1 MKTLINKILVFL
13 FAGTVLLGCKKEE
26 IMTTVGSGTAAVL
39 NSSTASVVLVKADI
53 DKTAMTLSFTKP
65 DFGYSAAVSN
75 TLQIAKTGTNF
86 AGAKEFVM
94 DAGKTSKAFTGLE
107 LNTLLLSMNLPTGTA
122 SGVDVR
128 IKSTISA
135 KVSPVYSNVV
145 ALNVTPFAI
154 IEYLYMPGAH
164 QGWNASAP
172 DSLIS
177 ETGNGIFV
185 GTIQFTSSLSQ
196 YKFLKKKAWGA
207 PEYGRANSEGDNAPS
222 ASLLVGGQNLV
233 GPVTSAPYVTD
244 NYEVIADLNANTVVY
259 NLSSWGIIGSATA
272 GGWSDDTVMKYNN
285 TTKKWTI
292 TASLVPGAFKFR
304 KNHNWGTNLG
314 GSGGTLSDGG
324 ADISIAAAGTYTIT
338 LDPVAK
344 TYSIQ

>member
-1 MKTLINKILVFL
+1 MKTLFNKLLVFL
-13 FAGTVLLGCKKEE
+13 LASTVLLACKKDET
-26 IMTTVGSGTAAVL
+26 ITTVGTGTAAVL
-39 NSSTASVVLVKADI
+39 SSSAASVVLTKAGI
-53 DKTAMTLSFTKP
+53 ENTAMTLSFTKP
-65 DFGYSAAVSN
+65 DFGFSAAVSN

-86 AGAKEFVM
+86 VGAKEIVM

-107 LNTLLLSMNLPTGTA
+107 LNSLLLSMNLPTGVA

-128 IKSTISA
+128 IKSTISS
-135 KVSPVYSNVV
+135 KVNASYSNVV
-145 ALNVTPFAI
+145 AINVTPFAI

-177 ETGNGIFV
+177 ETGNGIFTGV
-185 GTIQFTSSLSQ
+185 IQFTSSLSE

-207 PEYGRANSEGDNAPS
+207 PEYGRAAAEGSNAPS
-222 ASLLVGGQNLV
+222 TTILVGGQNLI
-233 GPVTSAPYVTD
+233 GPVTTAPYVKD

-259 NLSSWGIIGSATA
+259 NLLSWGIIGSATA
-272 GGWSDDTVMKYNN
+272 GGWGDDTVMKYNN

-292 TASLVPGAFKFR
+292 TTSLVAGEFKFR

-324 ADISIAAAGTYTIT
+324 SNIPIAAAGTYTIT